1 MQRLGIAVSVLAAT
15 VLADLAVSSHRT
27 RNPSSNTDFAQS
39 PSSVVVVVAAA
50 VVAVVAVEAVEV
62 LPARRVTATAGPVL
76 GTILDLKASN
86 TLLTIDSEHEKQ
98 AAHGWG
104 AETGEAELA
113 DEQAGEAIAKKE
125 EKEAV
130 KEDAEAEAAEAE
142 PEDNSKSYVAYLAE
156 LAEKKLNLGE
166 QNLRKPNEGSSKNFP
181 EGTQVTRQ
189 EEDFFA
195 ASAGKAKRERQRK
208 EKVHVEL
215 DSERMLA
222 PPPREG
228 GSRGGR
234 GDRGGRGRGE
244 GRGSFRGGEG
254 RGRGG
259 DRARGEGRGG
269 RGRGEGRGAPAAASA
284 PRGGR
289 GGNAPNLS
297 DSSAFPSLGA

>member
-1 MQRLGIAVSVLAAT
+1 MVA
-15 VLADLAVSSHRT
+15 
-27 RNPSSNTDFAQS
+27 
-39 PSSVVVVVAAA
+39 VVVAA

-62 LPARRVTATAGPVL
+62 LPARRVTATAGPALGMMLDFQVL
-76 GTILDLKASN
+76 N
-86 TLLTIDSEHEKQ
+86 TFLTIDSEHEKQ

-195 ASAGKAKRERQRK
+195 ASGGKAKRERQRK

-269 RGRGEGRGAPAAASA
+269 RGRGEGRGAPAATSA